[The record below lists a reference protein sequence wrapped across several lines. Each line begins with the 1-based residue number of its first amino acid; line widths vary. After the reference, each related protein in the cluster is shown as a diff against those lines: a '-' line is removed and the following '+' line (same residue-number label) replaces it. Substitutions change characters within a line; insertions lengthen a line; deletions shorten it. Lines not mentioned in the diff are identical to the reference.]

1 MASIHVRLDAS
12 PCSSLGLLDKDDF
25 DDGTKATSPKIP
37 FLSPHRSKR
46 ATPNRPTSPL
56 ARLEARKSLLS
67 PSRSCTS
74 PSSQR
79 HLLSPSKES
88 LDVSPSS
95 SARRQSRSPWNLSLS
110 PIPPVDDAKRHYSPK
125 FSPRAPSP
133 LSQSPAAS
141 KSPLRAELKSRIMQ
155 GFKPLPD
162 DNAINLQTELKGKRR
177 SVVLAQ
183 PYALSRLESIK
194 RKKTEGKCTLTEMI
208 ESPSAQNNGAFSFD
222 EEEKVALVEENV
234 DAPTGGIKAKR
245 RSIAQIA
252 NFSESRIK
260 SAKAKEHKG
269 MSLAQIIQSPTA
281 RANGEGQ
288 SHPVAK
294 KLEKGSRRQS
304 LKSIQAFAQSRI
316 QSAQGKEL
324 SGMSLADIIQS
335 PSAKQHG
342 MRLVPEEDDDD
353 DNQDL

>member
-1 MASIHVRLDAS
+1 MHFVYLIA
-12 PCSSLGLLDKDDF
+12 
-25 DDGTKATSPKIP
+25 
-37 FLSPHRSKR
+37 

-141 KSPLRAELKSRIMQ
+141 KSPLRAELKSRIMR

-162 DNAINLQTELKGKRR
+162 DNAINLQTELKGRMAISWLFSGDSFFFIAFLLRTRNFKGGFVRL
-177 SVVLAQ
+177 SV
-183 PYALSRLESIK
+183 R
-194 RKKTEGKCTLTEMI
+194 
-208 ESPSAQNNGAFSFD
+208 D
-222 EEEKVALVEENV
+222 
-234 DAPTGGIKAKR
+234 D
-245 RSIAQIA
+245 
-252 NFSESRIK
+252 RIK
-260 SAKAKEHKG
+260 NAH
-269 MSLAQIIQSPTA
+269 L
-281 RANGEGQ
+281 
-288 SHPVAK
+288 
-294 KLEKGSRRQS
+294 
-304 LKSIQAFAQSRI
+304 
-316 QSAQGKEL
+316 
-324 SGMSLADIIQS
+324 
-335 PSAKQHG
+335 
-342 MRLVPEEDDDD
+342 
-353 DNQDL
+353 